1 MNQFNLKEHLQLIQL
16 SYEQALKASLPF
28 KLTDDIVGSFNG
40 CPYPIAS
47 HTNKPDPLFNYA
59 NQSALNLFEV
69 SLDVLT
75 ETPSK
80 YSAPNVGQEERQR
93 LLEQVSK
100 HGFIDRYRGIRQT
113 FTGKRFMIED
123 ATVWNLIDEYGLLQG
138 QAVIIFKHEVI
149 GE

>member
-1 MNQFNLKEHLQLIQL
+1 MGAHTQSPPTQTNRTHYLIM
-16 SYEQALKASLPF
+16 
-28 KLTDDIVGSFNG
+28 
-40 CPYPIAS
+40 PI
-47 HTNKPDPLFNYA
+47 NRPLIY
-59 NQSALNLFEV
+59 
-69 SLDVLT
+69 VLT

-123 ATVWNLIDEYGLLQG
+123 ATVWNLIDEYGLYQG